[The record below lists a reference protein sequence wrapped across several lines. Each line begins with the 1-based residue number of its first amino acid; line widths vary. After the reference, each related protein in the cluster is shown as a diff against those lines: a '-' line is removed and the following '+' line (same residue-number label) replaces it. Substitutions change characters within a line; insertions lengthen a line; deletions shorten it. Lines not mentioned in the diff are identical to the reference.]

1 MQDSLVSSVHD
12 IPSLVRMQRQF
23 EHEGNRLGSI
33 YALKEWGRALRNES
47 RFEEALHIHSEGL
60 RQAET
65 LRANDRGHRR
75 ALWVRARL

>member
-1 MQDSLVSSVHD
+1 MQDSLVSNVHD
-12 IPSLVRMQRQF
+12 IPSLMRIQRQF

-47 RFEEALHIHSEGL
+47 RFKEALHIHSEGL
-60 RQAET
+60 HQAET

-75 ALWVRARL
+75 ALWLRARL